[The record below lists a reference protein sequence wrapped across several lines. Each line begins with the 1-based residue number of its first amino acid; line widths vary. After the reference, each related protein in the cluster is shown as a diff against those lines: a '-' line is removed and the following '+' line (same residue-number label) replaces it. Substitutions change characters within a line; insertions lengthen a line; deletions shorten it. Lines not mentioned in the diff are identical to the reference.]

1 MRILFHMISAFWATR
16 GGRRRSIRDTTILHM
31 RVWPQDIDLNWHMN
45 NGRYFSVADI
55 GRFDWWIRTGIWR
68 KAMKCGWRPVAGDV
82 GARFSR
88 SLQPL
93 QRYELRTRLLGW
105 DEKWMFALHE
115 FAAGD
120 QVYTTLVVRYV
131 FVSKMR
137 PRPTPAQVL
146 KLVGVEQPAPAL
158 PEWVQL
164 WTQAQDRLA
173 ADRRAARAAQHVE

>member
-1 MRILFHMISAFWATR
+1 MRILFHLIPAFWATR
-16 GGRRRSIRDTTILHM
+16 GGGRRGIDATTVLKL

-68 KAMKCGWRPVAGDV
+68 KAMQRGWRPVAGDV
-82 GARFSR
+82 DARFSR
-88 SLQPL
+88 SLLPL

-115 FAAGD
+115 FAVGD
-120 QVYTTLVVRYV
+120 RVHTTLLVRYV
-131 FVSKMR
+131 FVSNTR

-146 KLVGVEQPAPAL
+146 KLIGVDQPSPAL
-158 PEWVQL
+158 PEWVRL

-173 ADRRAARAAQHVE
+173 ADRRAERAA